1 MAEKIDVYFDYAC
14 PWAWGSQVWL
24 DQVRDELGED
34 LEITWKYF
42 PLEQVNAV
50 DPTFKLW
57 EQPNDG
63 SSSSLRSFQAV
74 HAAARQGKE
83 AFERMHAALYLK
95 RHQDG
100 RNLGK
105 QDVLEAAAVDAGLDI
120 EQFRNDLESDEVF
133 AHVEDHFTSGKELGV
148 FGTPTI
154 MFENGEG
161 AYLQVN
167 FRELPKDPVVFWEE
181 FVTTV
186 RDRPEVREIKRP
198 RKPRS

>member
-1 MAEKIDVYFDYAC
+1 MSEKIDVYFDYAC

-24 DQVRDELGED
+24 DQVREELGND

-74 HAAARQGKE
+74 HAALQQGE
-83 AFERMHAALYLK
+83 DAFRKMHAVLYLK

-105 QDVLEAAAVDAGLDI
+105 QEVLEAAAVEAGLDVD
-120 EQFRNDLESDEVF
+120 QFRKDLQSDDVF
-133 AHVEDHFTSGKELGV
+133 AQVEEHFTEGRELGV

-161 AYLQVN
+161 AYLQVDY
-167 FRELPKDPVVFWEE
+167 RDLPKDPVTFWEE

-198 RKPRS
+198 KKPRA

>member
-1 MAEKIDVYFDYAC
+1 VSDKIDVYFDYTC

-24 DQVRDELGED
+24 DQVREELGGD
-34 LEITWKYF
+34 LEINWRYF
-42 PLEQVNAV
+42 PLEQVNAQ
-50 DPTFKLW
+50 DPEFKLW

-63 SSSSLRSFQAV
+63 SSSSLRAFQGA
-74 HAAARQGKE
+74 HAASKQGRE
-83 AFERMHAALYLK
+83 AFEKFHASLYRK

-105 QDVLEAAAVDAGLDI
+105 QDVLEAAAIDAGLDLDK
-120 EQFRNDLESDEVF
+120 FREDLASDEVF
-133 AHVEDHFTSGKELGV
+133 SAVEEDYVEGRKLGV

-167 FRELPKDPVVFWEE
+167 FRELPKDPVTFWEE

-198 RKPRS
+198 QPPR